1 MALNTQI
8 FQQLKTSDQK
18 KKRCKI
24 QQRYKENA
32 TRLYSE
38 RKPKKDLEQSSQS
51 HYNSQFNLN
60 KRAYAQYEDALQTE
74 QSDAPCNFIKL
85 YHLYM
90 MKIALIKEIS
100 EKTNQHHLKILS
112 IRNEDDLSHQKHE
125 ESSKFR
131 R

>member
-8 FQQLKTSDQK
+8 FQQLRKQAIR

-38 RKPKKDLEQSSQS
+38 REPKKQSSQS
-51 HYNSQFNLN
+51 HYNSQFDLN
-60 KRAYAQYEDALQTE
+60 KQTYTQHEDALQKE

-85 YHLYM
+85 YHLYLM
-90 MKIALIKEIS
+90 EIALIKTKLRTKLSSNNQQQPTARENRETETAERA
-100 EKTNQHHLKILS
+100 EK
-112 IRNEDDLSHQKHE
+112 
-125 ESSKFR
+125 
-131 R
+131 